1 VDDLTLFAVA
11 VALGADAFAVSAAV
25 AAGLPVVTGR
35 HTFRLAW
42 HFGLFQG
49 MMTVIGWFGGAG
61 ISTLMA
67 GLNHWIAFSL
77 LLFLGGKMIYESRH
91 PESRAQDF
99 DPTRGLSLIALSVA
113 TSIDALAVG
122 ISLSLVGMS
131 IWRPALL
138 IALMAL
144 VMSFIGTRLGKKGG
158 ELLGSW
164 AEVIGGVVLILIG
177 VRILAEHLLGG
188 SETGI

>member
-1 VDDLTLFAVA
+1 MDDLTLIAFA

-25 AAGLPVVTGR
+25 AAGLPVWTGR

-49 MMTVIGWFGGAG
+49 MMTVIGWFGGTG
-61 ISTLMA
+61 ISTYMA

-99 DPTRGLSLIALSVA
+99 DPTRGWSLVALSIA

-144 VMSFIGTRLGKKGG
+144 VMSFVGTRLGKKGG

-177 VRILAEHLLGG
+177 VRILAEYLVV
-188 SETGI
+188 